1 MSDTSQVSGSRQE
14 AVQPSLWDRLTDDLP
29 GIVAESEGLR
39 RELEKSLPEP
49 GALDA
54 LLEGGARAIEA
65 RTDLDDETRQRLHRL
80 LRQTAKQRRLEE
92 RGIVVTPKV
101 LREAVRR
108 DIEMLFN
115 VERLEADILLTQR
128 EMLSYSSPEDR
139 LADFPEVRSSVLNFG
154 VPAFSG
160 RKGNDFNKELL
171 ARELRKV
178 LARFEPRLKKE
189 TIKVEVKIEEKKGM
203 RIEIDGV
210 LLLSPV
216 PERLRL
222 STMINLE
229 SGNASTTVEDL

>member
-1 MSDTSQVSGSRQE
+1 
-14 AVQPSLWDRLTDDLP
+14 
-29 GIVAESEGLR
+29 
-39 RELEKSLPEP
+39 
-49 GALDA
+49 
-54 LLEGGARAIEA
+54 
-65 RTDLDDETRQRLHRL
+65 
-80 LRQTAKQRRLEE
+80 
-92 RGIVVTPKV
+92 
-101 LREAVRR
+101 
-108 DIEMLFN
+108 
-115 VERLEADILLTQR
+115 
-128 EMLSYSSPEDR
+128 MLSYSSPEDR

>member
-1 MSDTSQVSGSRQE
+1 MSDTSQVPSSRQE

-29 GIVAESEGLR
+29 GIVAESKGLR
-39 RELEKSLPEP
+39 RELEKQLPKSED
-49 GALDA
+49 LDA

-65 RTDLDDETRQRLHRL
+65 RTDLDDEIRQRLHRL
-80 LRQTAKQRRLEE
+80 LQQTTEQRRLED
-92 RGIVVTPKV
+92 RGIVVTPQI

-115 VERLEADILLTQR
+115 IERLEANFLLSER
-128 EMLSYSSPEDR
+128 ERLTYQSPEAR

-178 LARFEPRLKKE
+178 LIAFEPRLKKE
-189 TIKVEVKIEEKKGM
+189 SIKIEVRIEEKKGM

-210 LLLSPV
+210 LMLSPV

-222 STMINLE
+222 STVINLE
-229 SGNASTTVEDL
+229 NGKASTTLEGL

>member
-1 MSDTSQVSGSRQE
+1 MSDTSQVPGARQE
-14 AVQPSLWDRLTDDLP
+14 AVQPSLWDRLSDDLP

-39 RELEKSLPEP
+39 KELLSALPDP
-49 GALDA
+49 DA
-54 LLEGGARAIEA
+54 IDTLLEGGARAIEA
-65 RTDLDDETRQRLHRL
+65 RTDLDDETRLRLHRL
-80 LRQTAKQRRLEE
+80 LQHTTKQRRLEDS
-92 RGIVVTPKV
+92 GIVVTPTI

-115 VERLEADILLTQR
+115 VERLEADFLLSDR
-128 EMLSYSSPEDR
+128 ERLTYSSPEER
-139 LADFPEVRSSVLNFG
+139 LEDFPEVRTSVLNFG

-171 ARELRKV
+171 ARELRQV
-178 LARFEPRLKKE
+178 LICFEPRLKKE
-189 TIKVEVKIEEKKGM
+189 TVKVEIKIEEKQGM

-210 LLLSPV
+210 LMLSPV

-229 SGNASTTVEDL
+229 SGKASTTVEDS

>member
-1 MSDTSQVSGSRQE
+1 MSDTSQVPGSRQE

-39 RELEKSLPEP
+39 RELDKLLPEA
-49 GALDA
+49 GAIDT

-80 LRQTAKQRRLEE
+80 LQQTIERRRLED
-92 RGIVVTPKV
+92 RGIVVTPRV

-115 VERLEADILLTQR
+115 VERLEADFLLSER
-128 EMLSYSSPEDR
+128 ERLTHTSPEER
-139 LADFPEVRSSVLNFG
+139 LVDFPEVRNSVLNFG

-160 RKGNDFNKELL
+160 RKGTDFNKELL

-178 LARFEPRLKKE
+178 LISFEPRLKKE
-189 TIKVEVKIEEKKGM
+189 SIKVEIKIEDKKGM
-203 RIEIDGV
+203 RIEIDGM

-222 STMINLE
+222 STMIDLE
-229 SGNASTTVEDL
+229 SGKAATTVEDI